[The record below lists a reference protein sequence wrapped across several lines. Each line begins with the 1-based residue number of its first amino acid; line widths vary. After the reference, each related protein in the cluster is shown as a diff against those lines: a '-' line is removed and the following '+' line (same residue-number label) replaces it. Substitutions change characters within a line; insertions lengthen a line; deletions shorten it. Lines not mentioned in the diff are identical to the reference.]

1 MQEKQIALLG
11 GDERYIEVARAFAR
25 HGATIYV
32 CGFSDIS
39 FTEKT
44 IVHAP
49 LSSIP
54 FQTLDAII
62 LPVLG
67 TDDSGNIATHFP
79 SGHITLH
86 EEILQQTKTTC
97 TIFSGLA
104 NDHLK
109 NMCNRSKRT
118 LIAYY
123 ELDEVAIL
131 NAVPTAEAT
140 LQIAMEETDF
150 TIHGATT
157 LVTGFGRIGT
167 TMAKL
172 FHNVG
177 ANVFVT
183 GRDSA
188 QLARAETFGMTTVPI
203 EQLHTVIASCDICI
217 NTIPALVMTEPL
229 LNEIKEG
236 AIIIDVASRPGG
248 VDFHAAERLK
258 IKAIHALGLPGKVA
272 PKSAGAIIAKTIQ
285 HYIDTV

>member
-11 GDERYIEVARAFAR
+11 GDERYIEVARTFAR
-25 HGATIYV
+25 QGATVYA

-44 IVHAP
+44 VSHAS
-49 LSSIP
+49 LTSIP
-54 FQTLDAII
+54 FPMIDAII

-67 TDDSGNIATHFP
+67 TDDRGNIATHFP
-79 SGHITLH
+79 SGDITLH
-86 EEILQQTKTTC
+86 EEILRQTKATC

-104 NDHLK
+104 NDYLK
-109 NMCNRSKRT
+109 NMCSHSKRT
-118 LIAYY
+118 LVAYY

-157 LVTGFGRIGT
+157 LVTGFGRIGMT
-167 TMAKL
+167 IAKL

-177 ANVFVT
+177 ANVIVT
-183 GRDSA
+183 VRDHA

-203 EQLHTVIASCDICI
+203 DQLHTVIDSCDICI
-217 NTIPALVMTEPL
+217 NTIPALVITESL
-229 LNEIKEG
+229 LHKMNKETVM
-236 AIIIDVASRPGG
+236 IDVASRPGG
-248 VDFHAAERLK
+248 IDFHSAEKLN
-258 IKAIHALGLPGKVA
+258 IKAIHALALPGKVA
-272 PKSAGAIIAKTIQ
+272 PKSAGAIIAKTICK
-285 HYIDTV
+285 YMNKT